1 MSKTIKLSK
10 SLINDAVT
18 YGKPQNRSA
27 AKQIEYWARIGKMAD
42 ENPELPLTFLKGI
55 LVGLEENK
63 TGDVSDYKFG

>member
-18 YGKPQNRSA
+18 YGKTQNRSA

-63 TGDVSDYKFG
+63 AGDVSDYKFG

>member
-1 MSKTIKLSK
+1 MSKTIKSSK

-18 YGKPQNRSA
+18 CGKTQNRSA
-27 AKQIEYWARIGKMAD
+27 AKQIEYWARSGKMAD

-63 TGDVSDYKFG
+63 AGNVSNYKFG

>member
-18 YGKPQNRSA
+18 YGKTQNRSA

-42 ENPELPLTFLKGI
+42 ENTELPLTFLKGI

-63 TGDVSDYKFG
+63 AGDVSDYKFG